1 MARQGTG
8 SGALGRCG
16 VREAAQRRRPVRQ
29 TGCVAS
35 PVIDEG
41 YFPRGRSVLRQVHE
55 ERLVGLF
62 FGQRALA
69 IGALQPVNYTGT
81 SQSTGGRERP
91 FRRLVRTANDF
102 EAIFFGTRAD
112 ADRVLAK
119 VHKLHQRVQGE
130 LPADAGPFPAGTR
143 YDAFDPELMLWTVAV
158 SAESA
163 LYFYELFVR
172 RLSAGERDAF
182 WQDYVRFGELFGMPR
197 AVAPPTYAAFS
208 EWWDAKLASDEMH
221 LTDEARRTGRFVA
234 LEIPMPAANQP
245 AKRLHDL
252 VMLGSF
258 PPRVRELY
266 GLSWSPAQ
274 ARAFPF
280 AVATLRGLR
289 AVAPASVRHGSC
301 ARSFA
306 LVEKT
311 ERDRLARGKPTP
323 QLPPLPDSSRGR
335 AAAAQALAAAT
346 TASAGS
352 ASEPSGA
359 AN

>member
-1 MARQGTG
+1 MARQATG
-8 SGALGRCG
+8 SGAADPCSW
-16 VREAAQRRRPVRQ
+16 Q

-35 PVIDEG
+35 PAIDEG
-41 YFPRGRSVLRQVHE
+41 YFPRGSSVLRQVQE

-69 IGALQPVNYTGT
+69 IGALHPVNYTGT

-102 EAIFFGTRAD
+102 EAIFFGTRAE
-112 ADRVLAK
+112 ADKVLAK
-119 VHKLHQRVQGE
+119 VHKLHRRVRGE
-130 LPADAGPFPAGTR
+130 LPQDAGPFRAGTP

-172 RLSAGERDAF
+172 GLSDWERDAF
-182 WQDYVRFGELFGMPR
+182 WLDYVRFGELFGMPR
-197 AVAPPTYAAFS
+197 EIAPPTYAAFRA
-208 EWWDAKLASDEMH
+208 WWDAKLGGPEMH
-221 LTDEARRTGRFVA
+221 LTDEARRTGAFVA
-234 LEIPMPAANQP
+234 LEIPMPRINQP

-252 VMLGSF
+252 VMLGSL

-266 GLSWSPAQ
+266 GLSWSPRQ
-274 ARAFPF
+274 ARAFPA
-280 AVATLRGLR
+280 AVAVLRGLR
-289 AVAPASVRHGSC
+289 AVMPDTVRRGSC

-306 LVEKT
+306 LVEAT
-311 ERDRLARGKPTP
+311 ERRRIERGRPTP
-323 QLPPLPDSSRGR
+323 QLPPLPRR
-335 AAAAQALAAAT
+335 QASAAAT
-346 TASAGS
+346 SATAGI

-359 AN
+359 A

>member
-1 MARQGTG
+1 MA
-8 SGALGRCG
+8 SSA
-16 VREAAQRRRPVRQ
+16 V
-29 TGCVAS
+29 
-35 PVIDEG
+35 DDG

-102 EAIFFGTRAD
+102 EAIFFGTRAE
-112 ADRVLAK
+112 ADKVLAK
-119 VHKLHQRVQGE
+119 VHKLHQRVRGE
-130 LPADAGPFPAGTR
+130 LPETAGPFPAGTP
-143 YDAFDPELMLWTVAV
+143 YSAFDPELMLWTVAV
-158 SAESA
+158 TAESA

-172 RLSAGERDAF
+172 PLSAAERDVF
-182 WQDYVRFGELFGMPR
+182 WQDYIRFGELFGMPR
-197 AVAPPTYAAFS
+197 EVAPPTYSAFTA
-208 EWWDAKLASDEMH
+208 WWDEKLTSEEMH
-221 LTDEARRTGRFVA
+221 LTDEARRTGTFVA
-234 LEIPMPAANQP
+234 LKIPMPWANKP

-252 VMLGSF
+252 VMLGSL

-266 GLSWSPAQ
+266 GLSWSDAQ
-274 ARAFPF
+274 ARAFPP
-280 AVATLRGLR
+280 AVALLRGLR
-289 AVAPASVRHGSC
+289 GIAPASVRRGSC

-311 ERDRLARGKPTP
+311 ERRRIERGRPTP
-323 QLPPLPDSSRGR
+323 QLPPLPSSSRGR
-335 AAAAQALAAAT
+335 AVAAQELAAAT
-346 TASAGS
+346 SATPGI

-359 AN
+359 A